1 MTSDMHLLVVAPHP
15 DDETLALGGTIH
27 DHLRCGG
34 SCEVVAVTDGEA
46 ADDTAGPAER
56 WALGR
61 RRAQERRESLR
72 SLGASMVRVTRLGLP
87 DREVAREQRRLED
100 ELGELFDSVGHNRLV
115 VVALPWRGDGHVD
128 HQATWRAGVRAAR
141 GTRLKIVETP
151 IWARYDG
158 AFGGEDVV
166 RLPVS
171 QRGRAAKRAALRCFK
186 SQLELLPGGRGPVLP
201 PGFLEAFDGPDEP
214 VIV

>member
-1 MTSDMHLLVVAPHP
+1 MHLLVVAPHP

-34 SCEVVAVTDGEA
+34 SCEIVAVTDGEA
-46 ADDTAGPAER
+46 ADNRAGPAER
-56 WALGR
+56 WALAR
-61 RRAQERRESLR
+61 RRALERREALR
-72 SLGASMVRVTRLGLP
+72 ALGASTVPVTRLGLP
-87 DREVAREQRRLED
+87 DREVARHQRRLED
-100 ELGELFDSVGHNRLV
+100 ELGEIFGRFDRSRVV

-141 GTRLKIVETP
+141 GARLKIVETP

-158 AFGGEDVV
+158 TLGSEEAVL
-166 RLPVS
+166 LPVS

-186 SQLELLPGGRGPVLP
+186 SQLEPLPGGRGPVLP
-201 PGFLEAFDGPDEP
+201 SDFLEVFDGPHEP
-214 VIV
+214 VIA